1 MVIFAAVAMV
11 VIVVAGFVLLAS
23 TGWATESDAD
33 AEVNV
38 FLGILTLGIPGV
50 WSVLNLAL
58 LVTRHQ
64 TGGQYVAGLMLGRED
79 RRALANSNAVAWW
92 FCFNPL
98 LFSWPMAIA
107 AGVPLA
113 GAAAVLLG
121 AWTVIV
127 FGIVVT
133 LCLLIPV
140 VALISAALDSNNR
153 ALHDRV
159 VGTIVVPA
167 DSA

>member
-1 MVIFAAVAMV
+1 
-11 VIVVAGFVLLAS
+11 
-23 TGWATESDAD
+23 
-33 AEVNV
+33 
-38 FLGILTLGIPGV
+38 
-50 WSVLNLAL
+50 
-58 LVTRHQ
+58 
-64 TGGQYVAGLMLGRED
+64 MLGRED
-79 RRALANSNAVAWW
+79 GRALASSNAVAWW